1 LAGSPLSKKVR
12 TALDETR
19 LLILGAQVLFGFQ
32 LEAAFQNQ
40 FATLPLL
47 SRYLGCA
54 GQVLMTIAV
63 ACLVTP
69 SMLHRIAERGED
81 THRILRSATLWAG
94 ISLLPFALSIGLDF
108 YVVFEL
114 VTGRPA
120 AVAAGF
126 IFFGLAGTFWYGF
139 EFMSKRHE
147 QVAAWSPTP
156 AATPLSTK
164 IENLLREARVILPG
178 AQALLGFQFVVILTK
193 EFAALPPLSQALHL
207 AALCSVAFATILLMT
222 PAALHRITYAGED
235 SEEFLKRGSRFVL
248 TAPIFLGLGIAADL
262 YVVTY
267 AAVQSHG
274 LGVAVGVGA
283 LIVLG
288 TLWYGFPFAIRM
300 DEPT

>member
-1 LAGSPLSKKVR
+1 M
-12 TALDETR
+12 
-19 LLILGAQVLFGFQ
+19 LFGFQ

-54 GQVLMTIAV
+54 GQILMTISV

-81 THRILRSATLWAG
+81 TQRILRSATLWAG

-114 VTGRPA
+114 ITGRPA

-126 IFFGLAGTFWYGF
+126 IFFGLAGAFWYGF
-139 EFMSKRHE
+139 EFMSKQHE

-156 AATPLSTK
+156 ASTPLSTK
-164 IENLLREARVILPG
+164 TENMLREARVILPG

-193 EFAALPPLSQALHL
+193 EFAGLEPLSKGLHL
-207 AALCSVAFATILLMT
+207 AALCCVAFATILLMT

-235 SEEFLKRGSRFVL
+235 SEEFLKRGSGFVV
-248 TAPIFLGLGIAADL
+248 TAPFFLGLGIAADL
-262 YVVTY
+262 YVVTNV
-267 AAVQSHG
+267 AVQSHG
-274 LGVAVGVGA
+274 LGVIVGVCA
-283 LIVLG
+283 FIMLG
-288 TLWYGFPFAIRM
+288 ILWYGFPFAIRT
-300 DEPT
+300 DKPT

>member
-1 LAGSPLSKKVR
+1 LAANPFSQKVR

-54 GQVLMTIAV
+54 GQILMTISV

-69 SMLHRIAERGED
+69 SMLHRIAEQGED
-81 THRILRSATLWAG
+81 TQRILRLATLWAG

-114 VTGRPA
+114 ITGRPG

-126 IFFGLAGTFWYGF
+126 IFFGLAGAFWYGF

-147 QVAAWSPTP
+147 QAAAWSPTP
-156 AATPLSTK
+156 ASTPLSTK
-164 IENLLREARVILPG
+164 IENMLREARVILPG

-193 EFAALPPLSQALHL
+193 EFAGLEPLSKGLHL
-207 AALCSVAFATILLMT
+207 AALCCVAFATILLMT

-235 SEEFLKRGSRFVL
+235 SEEFLKRGSSFVV
-248 TAPIFLGLGIAADL
+248 TAPFFLGLGIAADL
-262 YVVTY
+262 YVVTNV
-267 AAVQSHG
+267 AVQSPG
-274 LGVAVGVGA
+274 LSVAVGVCA
-283 LIVLG
+283 FIMLG
-288 TLWYGFPFAIRM
+288 ILWYGFPFAIRT
-300 DEPT
+300 DKPT

>member
-1 LAGSPLSKKVR
+1 M
-12 TALDETR
+12 
-19 LLILGAQVLFGFQ
+19 LFGFQ

-54 GQVLMTIAV
+54 GQILMTISV

-81 THRILRSATLWAG
+81 TQRILRSATLWAG

-114 VTGRPA
+114 ITGRPA

-126 IFFGLAGTFWYGF
+126 IFFGLAGAFWYGF
-139 EFMSKRHE
+139 EFMSKQHE

-156 AATPLSTK
+156 ASTPLSTK
-164 IENLLREARVILPG
+164 TENMLREARVILPG

-193 EFAALPPLSQALHL
+193 EFAGLEPLSKGLHL
-207 AALCSVAFATILLMT
+207 AALCCVAFATILLMT

-235 SEEFLKRGSRFVL
+235 SEEFLKRGSGFVV
-248 TAPIFLGLGIAADL
+248 TAPFFLGLGIAADL
-262 YVVTY
+262 YVVTDV
-267 AAVQSHG
+267 AVQSHG
-274 LGVAVGVGA
+274 LGVIVGVCA
-283 LIVLG
+283 FIMLG
-288 TLWYGFPFAIRM
+288 ILWYGFPFAIRT
-300 DEPT
+300 DKPT